1 MLGACRSSTAV
12 RPQAVL
18 APGRRLSDRRQGRDG
33 RDLANGR
40 RNTMSTIGTFST
52 SENGYAGTVRT
63 LNVNVKVT
71 FVPNDKT
78 SSKGPDYRVLAGHSE
93 LDQAWAKTSTADR
106 PVPSVTPYDHSTPA
120 DPYPPPVP

>member
-40 RNTMSTIGTFST
+40 RNTMSTIGTFSK

-63 LNVNVKVT
+63 LNVNVKVK

-78 SSKGPDYRVLAGHSE
+78 SDKGPDYRVLAGNYG
-93 LDQAWAKTSTADR
+93 LGAAWAKTSQADR
-106 PVPSVTPYDHSTPA
+106 PDRKSTRLNSSH
-120 DPYPPPVP
+120 

>member
-40 RNTMSTIGTFST
+40 RNTMSTIGTFSK

-63 LNVNVKVT
+63 LNVNVKVK
-71 FVPNDKT
+71 FVPTDKT
-78 SSKGPDYRVLAGHSE
+78 SDKGPDYRRSAERRVGKE
-93 LDQAWAKTSTADR
+93 CVSTCR
-106 PVPSVTPYDHSTPA
+106 SGWWRYH
-120 DPYPPPVP
+120 